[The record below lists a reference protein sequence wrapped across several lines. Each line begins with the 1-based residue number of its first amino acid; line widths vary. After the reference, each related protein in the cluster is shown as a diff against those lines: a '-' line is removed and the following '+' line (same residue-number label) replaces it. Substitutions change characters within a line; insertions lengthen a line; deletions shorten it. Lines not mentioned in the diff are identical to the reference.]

1 MKKELKHSRRKPH
14 MGRPP
19 ELTEEKVKHILKFVP
34 ESYVMSQVAR
44 LSGTPQQRLHEW
56 LKKGTEDVNA
66 GIDSIYAHLAVNY
79 EQLKGKDIKSLISK
93 MLAKGAWQACH
104 EILKASAP
112 EDFGKDAEL
121 YKELFAD
128 FEKLVQS
135 MKLKQSQPLQGN
147 VSDGRE
153 MDSKGD

>member
-1 MKKELKHSRRKPH
+1 MKFSIGRRTQLDEEL
-14 MGRPP
+14 
-19 ELTEEKVKHILKFVP
+19 LAHILKHVP
-34 ESYVMSQVAR
+34 QSYVMSQVAR
-44 LSGTPQQRLHEW
+44 LSGVPQQRLSEW
-56 LKKGTEDVNA
+56 MKKGKIDQEE
-66 GIDSIYAHLAVNY
+66 GKDSIYAQLAVKY
-79 EQLKGKDIKSLISK
+79 EEEKAKDIKELISK

-104 EILKASAP
+104 EILKATSP

-135 MKLKQSQPLQGN
+135 MKVKQSQPLQGT